1 MPETHDHI
9 VKQYDDELQRLT
21 GEIVRMGEIAV
32 SQLTGAMDVLQR
44 RDSQAARRVIENDI
58 AIDSLE
64 HEVGQDV
71 VRLLALR
78 QPMARDLREV
88 MAALRIA
95 SDIERIGDYA
105 ANAAKRSIALNESP
119 VIGTVHGLAAL
130 ARIAGEMLRDVLV
143 AYQQRDAARA
153 AQVRARDAELDRL
166 YTALFRELLTY
177 MAEDPRSISSSI
189 HVMFITKNLER
200 IGDHATNIAENIW
213 FIVHGALPAEERE
226 KGDLTTA
233 PSR

>member
-1 MPETHDHI
+1 
-9 VKQYDDELQRLT
+9 
-21 GEIVRMGEIAV
+21 
-32 SQLTGAMDVLQR
+32 
-44 RDSQAARRVIENDI
+44 
-58 AIDSLE
+58 
-64 HEVGQDV
+64 
-71 VRLLALR
+71 
-78 QPMARDLREV
+78 
-88 MAALRIA
+88 
-95 SDIERIGDYA
+95 
-105 ANAAKRSIALNESP
+105 
-119 VIGTVHGLAAL
+119 
-130 ARIAGEMLRDVLV
+130 MLRDVLV

-189 HVMFITKNLER
+189 HVMFIAKNLER

>member
-1 MPETHDHI
+1 MNEHNHI
-9 VKQYDDELQRLT
+9 VQSYNAEQQRLT
-21 GEIVRMGEIAV
+21 DEIMRMGDMAAA
-32 SQLTGAMDVLQR
+32 QLEAALDVVER
-44 RDSQAARRVIENDI
+44 RDDRAAARIVGNDE
-58 AIDSLE
+58 AIDALE
-64 HEVGQDV
+64 KEVSHDV
-71 VRLLALR
+71 MKLALR
-78 QPMARDLREV
+78 GPLATDLRIIL
-88 MAALRIA
+88 AAVRIA

-105 ANAAKRSIALNESP
+105 ANAAKRSIALNEAP

-189 HVMFITKNLER
+189 HVMFIAKNLER
-200 IGDHATNIAENIW
+200 IGDHATNIAENVW
-213 FIVHGALPAEERE
+213 FLVHGEQPLPPRDKRDETS
-226 KGDLTTA
+226 TTGA
-233 PSR
+233 V